1 MKDVEKLTGKR
12 KERKKKKKKLR
23 KKALK
28 FLKEHKGKAYTKE
41 ELKEK
46 MDLGEELSG
55 LMDDTPLTAS
65 SSLWYF
71 LFGGPTIESEREDL
85 ETYYYY
91 RFDWLSLIFG
101 SIMVFCACMAIFS
114 LVRPWVM

>member
-91 RFDWLSLIFG
+91 RFDWRFPYFWVYYGFFVRAWPSSLWYG
-101 SIMVFCACMAIFS
+101 
-114 LVRPWVM
+114 LG

>member
-46 MDLGEELSG
+46 MDLGEELSD
-55 LMDDTPLTAS
+55 LMDDTPLTSS

-71 LFGGPTIESEREDL
+71 WFGGPTIESEPEGL

-91 RFDWLSLIFG
+91 EFDWPPFISG
-101 SIMVFCACMAIFS
+101 SIMVFCVCMAIFF
-114 LVRPWVM
+114 LVRLLVT